1 MIDHESDRIYG
12 VAHVGITLN
21 RNDTVGC
28 VLGMTFDE
36 LGRNDLRNVKIRDL
50 SRSDL
55 RIVME
60 YAFYEE
66 FWNGKGTEIIKI
78 VIAKPNNHP

>member
-36 LGRNDLRNVKIRDL
+36 LGRNDLRNVKIKDL
-50 SRSDL
+50 NRTDL
-55 RIVME
+55 RTVME

-66 FWNGKGTEIIKI
+66 FWNGKGTEITKI

>member
-1 MIDHESDRIYG
+1 
-12 VAHVGITLN
+12 
-21 RNDTVGC
+21 
-28 VLGMTFDE
+28 MTFDE
-36 LGRNDLRNVKIRDL
+36 LGRNDLRNVKIGDL